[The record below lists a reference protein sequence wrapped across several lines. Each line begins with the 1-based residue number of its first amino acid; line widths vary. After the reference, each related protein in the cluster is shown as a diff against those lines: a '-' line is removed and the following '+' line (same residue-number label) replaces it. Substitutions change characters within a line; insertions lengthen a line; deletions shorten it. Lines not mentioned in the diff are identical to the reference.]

1 MIGAEKRKNCAKGG
15 HLAGAL
21 PFLRF
26 AMHKLESPANFA
38 SFRHRAAP
46 ADGRGAL
53 PVTGQRDS

>member
-26 AMHKLESPANFA
+26 AMHKL
-38 SFRHRAAP
+38 
-46 ADGRGAL
+46 
-53 PVTGQRDS
+53 